1 MSLPYLSELKFRAII
16 LTLEECYC
24 NIYHIKQKILK
35 VANEYVKVKTKQECI
50 FKESDFLILSSA
62 DFDMNVP
69 NLGFNNIDNFW
80 SKLINP
86 LQEKDIIEN
95 SYLSNKFD
103 DLFNS
108 VEKEFLNYS

>member
-1 MSLPYLSELKFRAII
+1 
-16 LTLEECYC
+16 
-24 NIYHIKQKILK
+24 
-35 VANEYVKVKTKQECI
+35 
-50 FKESDFLILSSA
+50 
-62 DFDMNVP
+62 MNVP